1 MEQPTEEREI
11 AHLQATRLSAA
22 KTCTRSAA
30 IYKFNAM
37 LTKIPMTFFFKE
49 VEKAMLKFMS
59 NHRPQCGYLRTAG
72 QTLDPRS
79 VLRTARRSY
88 MPGRKNV

>member
-1 MEQPTEEREI
+1 MAIEMDEDTLIERMVFVGEGYRY
-11 AHLQATRLSAA
+11 A
-22 KTCTRSAA
+22 
-30 IYKFNAM
+30 
-37 LTKIPMTFFFKE
+37 
-49 VEKAMLKFMS
+49 LKFMS

>member
-22 KTCTRSAA
+22 KTCTRSAV

-37 LTKIPMTFFFKE
+37 IPITMPRGLYRTRRNNPQLCVDSPQLQTQIQPKQLPQKAQRIEQETF
-49 VEKAMLKFMS
+49 L
-59 NHRPQCGYLRTAG
+59 L
-72 QTLDPRS
+72 TLDYG
-79 VLRTARRSY
+79 T
-88 MPGRKNV
+88 KF